1 MARKSAQL
9 RLSESETLLALYIE
23 ACLEEDYRA
32 RFIRDMTL
40 RLQRNKSLSKKQRDW
55 LDSLIEEGIPE
66 PLGDQDLI
74 ARIETAQ
81 RVEGMNPYSVRI
93 LSDFL
98 SKIKRGWSLSEKQT
112 AWMNGILEEADKIAH
127 HGPYSPDEETI
138 ETLKT
143 CVRLSLG
150 YSSVYWETHGGTKKA
165 FGNVKNWLEEGGFID
180 EWSVKKL
187 IKAMSSRLRELRSTP
202 YVNPGDLVWCR
213 FAHTPGGNPALGVV
227 SGGPSVSGYGT
238 IVYSILVDGK
248 VEELTK
254 DRLAKRVNRT

>member
-1 MARKSAQL
+1 MPRKSAHL
-9 RLSESETLLALYIE
+9 RLSESQSLLTLYSDSGLSD
-23 ACLEEDYRA
+23 DYRA
-32 RFIRDMTL
+32 RFIRDMTV
-40 RLQRNKSLSKKQRDW
+40 RLQRNKSLSKKQKDW
-55 LDSLIEEGIPE
+55 LDSLIDEGVPE
-66 PLGDQDLI
+66 PKGDQELI
-74 ARIETAQ
+74 ARIEVAQ
-81 RVEGMNPYSVRI
+81 DVEGMNPYNVRI

-112 AWMNGILEEADKIAH
+112 AWMNGILEEADKIVH

-165 FGNVKNWLEEGGFID
+165 FVNVKNWLEEGGFID

-187 IKAMSSRLRELRSTP
+187 IKAMSSRLRELQSTP

-213 FAHTPGGNPALGVV
+213 FALTKHPALGVV
-227 SGGPSVSGYGT
+227 SGGPSVSAYGK

-248 VEELTK
+248 VEELAK
-254 DRLAKRVNRT
+254 DRLAKRVNKT